1 MSLNKEGGEN
11 KMAEDLLLDQPLDT
25 TEESTTA
32 DNLDTSTSVE
42 GVEDSGN
49 ENVITIDEKEYTL
62 DQIKQALK
70 DSENKQKWQKAN
82 TQRAQ
87 QLAEMERQLQK
98 ARQLEEFLN
107 QYPQVYSEIEN
118 IFKKYA
124 SQQTPTAQTQQQ
136 QITNNPLWEEVN
148 RIKQTVDQIEIDKE
162 MMKLQNDLN
171 EIKNKPI
178 YKKYFEED
186 PDLERKLVEYAYEN
200 DIMNL
205 HTAFKDMMFD
215 KLVTDMYQQGQDKT
229 RQATLQRQNLNL
241 PAGKRTKPMKVD
253 VTQKSWNEIEELM
266 MKDPRLAELG

>member
-1 MSLNKEGGEN
+1 VSLNKEGGEN

-42 GVEDSGN
+42 DVEDSGN

-148 RIKQTVDQIEIDKE
+148 RIKQTVDQIAIDKE

>member
-1 MSLNKEGGEN
+1 VSLNKEGGEN

>member
-1 MSLNKEGGEN
+1 
-11 KMAEDLLLDQPLDT
+11 MAEDLLLDQPLDT

-42 GVEDSGN
+42 DVEDSGN